1 MAALEGSVERLM
13 AILKMWSVVG
23 EWGSRMEFMK
33 DIVPGVLWPVK
44 DILEDQS

>member
-1 MAALEGSVERLM
+1 M

-23 EWGSRMEFMK
+23 EWWSRMEFMK
-33 DIVPGVLWPVK
+33 DMVPVVLWPAK